1 MQTGLQ
7 KEIVVKDETT
17 QIRQRVNRY
26 WYSDGIGEMMGGVM
40 FFLLAVY
47 FSLQQYL
54 GDESFIGGLLQ
65 AGLVLLLVGG
75 VFVGRRV
82 VNTVKAR
89 ITYPRTGYVEY
100 RTNNRNAVL
109 MRVLAAFT
117 AMTVASISIFVVRR
131 FDSIDAMVAVT
142 GVLVAVIL
150 IVKQAWTSGVGRFY
164 FLSAAALVFGGI
176 LSVSGFARGY
186 NLGLFYGLM
195 GLAFV
200 ITGGLTL
207 NRYLNDNPLPT
218 EAGDE

>member
-1 MQTGLQ
+1 M
-7 KEIVVKDETT
+7 KDETS

-65 AGLVLLLVGG
+65 AGLVLLLIGG

-150 IVKQAWTSGVGRFY
+150 MVKQAWTSGVGRFY

-176 LSVSGFARGY
+176 LSVSGFTRGY

-200 ITGGLTL
+200 ISGGLTL
-207 NRYLNDNPLPT
+207 KRYLNDNPLPT
-218 EAGDE
+218 EDGDE

>member
-1 MQTGLQ
+1 M
-7 KEIVVKDETT
+7 KDETS
-17 QIRQRVNRY
+17 QIEQRVKRY

-65 AGLVLLLVGG
+65 AGLVLLLIGG
-75 VFVGRRV
+75 VYIGRRV
-82 VNTVKAR
+82 VNMVKTR

-100 RTNNRNAVL
+100 RTNTRNAVFI
-109 MRVLAAFT
+109 RILAAFT
-117 AMTVASISIFVVRR
+117 AMTVASISIFVARR

-150 IVKQAWTSGVGRFY
+150 IVKQGWSSGVGRFY
-164 FLSAAALVFGGI
+164 FLSAASLVFGGI

-200 ITGGLTL
+200 ISGGLTL
-207 NRYLNDNPLPT
+207 RSYLRENPMPT
-218 EAGDE
+218 EAKDE

>member
-1 MQTGLQ
+1 M
-7 KEIVVKDETT
+7 KDETT

-40 FFLLAVY
+40 FFLLAAY

-65 AGLVLLLVGG
+65 AGLVLLLIGG

-150 IVKQAWTSGVGRFY
+150 MVKQAWTSGVGRFY

-176 LSVSGFARGY
+176 LSVSGFTRGY

-200 ITGGLTL
+200 ISGGLTL
-207 NRYLNDNPLPT
+207 KRYLNDNPLPT

>member
-1 MQTGLQ
+1 M
-7 KEIVVKDETT
+7 KDETT

-26 WYSDGIGEMMGGVM
+26 WYSDGIGEMMGGVT

>member
-1 MQTGLQ
+1 M
-7 KEIVVKDETT
+7 KDETS
-17 QIRQRVNRY
+17 QIEQRVKRY
-26 WYSDGIGEMMGGVM
+26 WYNDGIGEMMGGVM

-65 AGLVLLLVGG
+65 AGFVVLLIGG
-75 VFVGRRV
+75 VFAARRV
-82 VNTVKAR
+82 VNMVKTR

-100 RTNNRNAVL
+100 RANNGNAVW
-109 MRVLAAFT
+109 MRILAALT
-117 AMTVASISIFVVRR
+117 AMTVASISIMVVRK

-150 IVKQAWTSGVGRFY
+150 MVKQAWTSGLGRFY
-164 FLSAAALVFGGI
+164 FLGAASLVFGGI

-186 NLGLFYGLM
+186 NLGLFYALM
-195 GLAFV
+195 GFAFV
-200 ITGGLTL
+200 ISGGLTL
-207 NRYLNDNPLPT
+207 KSYLRENPMPV

>member
-1 MQTGLQ
+1 M
-7 KEIVVKDETT
+7 KDETT

-40 FFLLAVY
+40 FFLLAAY
-47 FSLQQYL
+47 FALQQYL

-65 AGLVLLLVGG
+65 AGLVLLLIGG

-109 MRVLAAFT
+109 MRVLAALT

-131 FDSIDAMVAVT
+131 FGSIDAMVAVT

-150 IVKQAWTSGVGRFY
+150 MVKQAWTSGVGRFY

-176 LSVSGFARGY
+176 LSVSGFTRGY

-200 ITGGLTL
+200 ISGGLTL
-207 NRYLNDNPLPT
+207 KRYLNDNPLPT

>member
-1 MQTGLQ
+1 M
-7 KEIVVKDETT
+7 KDETS
-17 QIRQRVNRY
+17 QIEQRVKRY
-26 WYSDGIGEMMGGVM
+26 WYNDGIGEMMGGVM

-65 AGLVLLLVGG
+65 AGFVVLLIGG
-75 VFVGRRV
+75 VFAARRV
-82 VNTVKAR
+82 VNMVKTR

-100 RTNNRNAVL
+100 RTNNGNAVW
-109 MRVLAAFT
+109 MRILAALT
-117 AMTVASISIFVVRR
+117 AMTVASISIMVVRK

-150 IVKQAWTSGVGRFY
+150 MVKQAWTSGLGRFY
-164 FLSAAALVFGGI
+164 FLGAASLVFGGI

-186 NLGLFYGLM
+186 NLGLFYALM
-195 GLAFV
+195 GFAFV
-200 ITGGLTL
+200 ISGGLTL
-207 NRYLNDNPLPT
+207 KSYLRENPMPV

>member
-1 MQTGLQ
+1 M
-7 KEIVVKDETT
+7 KDETT

-65 AGLVLLLVGG
+65 AGLVLLLIGG

-150 IVKQAWTSGVGRFY
+150 MVKQAWTSGVGRFY

-176 LSVSGFARGY
+176 LSVSGFTRGY

-200 ITGGLTL
+200 ISGGLTL
-207 NRYLNDNPLPT
+207 KRYLNDNPLPT
-218 EAGDE
+218 EAGDG

>member
-1 MQTGLQ
+1 M
-7 KEIVVKDETT
+7 KDETT

-40 FFLLAVY
+40 FFLLAAY
-47 FSLQQYL
+47 FALQQYL

-65 AGLVLLLVGG
+65 AGLVLLLIGG

-109 MRVLAAFT
+109 MRVLAAVT

-150 IVKQAWTSGVGRFY
+150 MVKQAWTSGVGRFY
-164 FLSAAALVFGGI
+164 FLSAASLVFGGI
-176 LSVSGFARGY
+176 LSVSGFTRGY

-200 ITGGLTL
+200 ISGGLTL
-207 NRYLNDNPLPT
+207 KRYLNDNPLPT